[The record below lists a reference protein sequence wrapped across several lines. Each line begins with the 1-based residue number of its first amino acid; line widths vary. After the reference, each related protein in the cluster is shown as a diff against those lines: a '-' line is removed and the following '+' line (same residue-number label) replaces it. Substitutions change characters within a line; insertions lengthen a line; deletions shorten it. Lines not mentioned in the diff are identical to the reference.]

1 MEIILF
7 HSTRDVPMPKTRETE
22 HLRRKKFSENESF
35 ILCVSFAEYT
45 VLY

>member
-7 HSTRDVPMPKTRETE
+7 HSTRDIPMPKTRETE
-22 HLRRKKFSENESF
+22 PLRRKKISDNESF
-35 ILCVSFAEYT
+35 ILCVSFAEYN